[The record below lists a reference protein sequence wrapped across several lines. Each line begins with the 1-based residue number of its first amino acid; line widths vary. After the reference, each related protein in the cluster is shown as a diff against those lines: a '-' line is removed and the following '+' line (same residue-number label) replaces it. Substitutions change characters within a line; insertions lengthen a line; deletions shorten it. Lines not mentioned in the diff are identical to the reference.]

1 MVKGVAVDCSKYVV
15 VEFSDVVICSAGPLV
30 RPNSLVVVYSSDV
43 VILTVSGVKSPVDD
57 VPDIAVEGDDG
68 VFVVVS
74 VVETVSVVTFVGV
87 DGSPEIV
94 AVVESVTVVVD
105 VGSVVIKENC
115 EVFSAFDSDEISS
128 GNFVE
133 VTVGCIPVNDVV
145 SNGFSK
151 SVEDSSTILV
161 VEDSAKVDVVIGC
174 ISSEAWEDCSD
185 SVVTEGDSFEAVI
198 VLDFADVDSVD
209 VDKPKLYVDVISG
222 DSVDISSIKA
232 EGDIFEIVD

>member
-1 MVKGVAVDCSKYVV
+1 MVVD
-15 VEFSDVVICSAGPLV
+15 FSDVVICSAGPLV

-43 VILTVSGVKSPVDD
+43 VISTVSGVKSPVDD

-74 VVETVSVVTFVGV
+74 VETVSVVTFVGV
-87 DGSPEIV
+87 NGSPEIV

-105 VGSVVIKENC
+105 VGSVVIKENG

-151 SVEDSSTILV
+151 SVEDSSAILV
-161 VEDSAKVDVVIGC
+161 VEDSAKVDVIGC

-222 DSVDISSIKA
+222 DSVDISSIKV

>member
-1 MVKGVAVDCSKYVV
+1 M
-15 VEFSDVVICSAGPLV
+15 
-30 RPNSLVVVYSSDV
+30 VVYSSDV

-57 VPDIAVEGDDG
+57 VPDIAVEGNDG
-68 VFVVVS
+68 VFVDVS
-74 VVETVSVVTFVGV
+74 VETVSVVTFVGV

-115 EVFSAFDSDEISS
+115 DISAFDSDEISS

-151 SVEDSSTILV
+151 SVEDSSAILV

-174 ISSEAWEDCSD
+174 ISSEAREDCSD
-185 SVVTEGDSFEAVI
+185 SVVTEWDSFEAVI

-222 DSVDISSIKA
+222 DSVDISFIKV

>member
-15 VEFSDVVICSAGPLV
+15 VDFSDVVICSADPLV

-74 VVETVSVVTFVGV
+74 VETVSVVTFVGV

-105 VGSVVIKENC
+105 VGSVVIKENG

-151 SVEDSSTILV
+151 SVEDSSAIL
-161 VEDSAKVDVVIGC
+161 
-174 ISSEAWEDCSD
+174 
-185 SVVTEGDSFEAVI
+185 
-198 VLDFADVDSVD
+198 
-209 VDKPKLYVDVISG
+209 
-222 DSVDISSIKA
+222 
-232 EGDIFEIVD
+232 

>member
-1 MVKGVAVDCSKYVV
+1 MVKGVAVDCSRYVV
-15 VEFSDVVICSAGPLV
+15 VDFSDVVICSADPLV

-74 VVETVSVVTFVGV
+74 VETVSVVTFVGV

-151 SVEDSSTILV
+151 SVEDSSAILV
-161 VEDSAKVDVVIGC
+161 GEDSAKVDVVIGC

-222 DSVDISSIKA
+222 DSVDISSIKV

>member
-15 VEFSDVVICSAGPLV
+15 VDFSDVVICSAGPLV

-74 VVETVSVVTFVGV
+74 VETVSVVTFVGV

-105 VGSVVIKENC
+105 VGSVVIKENG

-151 SVEDSSTILV
+151 SVEDSSAILV
-161 VEDSAKVDVVIGC
+161 VEDSAKVDVVFGC
-174 ISSEAWEDCSD
+174 ISSEAREDCSD

-198 VLDFADVDSVD
+198 VLDFADDD

-222 DSVDISSIKA
+222 DSVDISSIKV

>member
-15 VEFSDVVICSAGPLV
+15 VDFSDVVICSAGPLV
-30 RPNSLVVVYSSDV
+30 RPNSLVAVYSSDV

-57 VPDIAVEGDDG
+57 VPDIAVEDDDG

-74 VVETVSVVTFVGV
+74 VETVSVVTFVGV

-105 VGSVVIKENC
+105 VGSVVIKENG

-128 GNFVE
+128 GNLVE

-151 SVEDSSTILV
+151 SVEDSSAILV
-161 VEDSAKVDVVIGC
+161 VEDSTKVDVVIGC
-174 ISSEAWEDCSD
+174 ISSEAREDCSD

-222 DSVDISSIKA
+222 DSVDISSIKV